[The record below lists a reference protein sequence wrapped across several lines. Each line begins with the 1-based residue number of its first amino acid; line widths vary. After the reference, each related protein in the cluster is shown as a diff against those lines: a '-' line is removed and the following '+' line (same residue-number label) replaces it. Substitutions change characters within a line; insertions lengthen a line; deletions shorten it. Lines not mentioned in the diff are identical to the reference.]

1 MELTA
6 LVNKHKNKIVN
17 IAIIIL
23 AIIISAN
30 IYKKQADGIET
41 LKTKKG
47 IEKKNNDVIK
57 DINQLVEKINSY
69 EKLFTKKDASLV
81 INTITGI
88 AKQSGIK
95 IVSMR
100 PDSEQAYPNY
110 VKLPFGL
117 TVSADNYHAIGK
129 FISKLEGY
137 QDVYIIDS
145 AGIRFDNQSKEFT
158 VNLRL
163 SALASAD

>member
-17 IAIIIL
+17 IAIITL

-30 IYKKQADGIET
+30 IYKKQAAGIET
-41 LKTKKG
+41 LKTEED
-47 IEKKNNDVIK
+47 IEKKKNDVIK
-57 DINQLVEKINSY
+57 DINQLVKKINSY
-69 EKLFTKKDASLV
+69 EKLFTKKDVSLV
-81 INTITGI
+81 INTIAGI

-100 PDSEQAYPNY
+100 PDSEQASPNY

-117 TVSADNYHAIGK
+117 VVSADNYHAIGK

-137 QDVYIIDS
+137 RDVYIIDS
-145 AGIRFDNQSKEFT
+145 ASIKLDSQSKEFT